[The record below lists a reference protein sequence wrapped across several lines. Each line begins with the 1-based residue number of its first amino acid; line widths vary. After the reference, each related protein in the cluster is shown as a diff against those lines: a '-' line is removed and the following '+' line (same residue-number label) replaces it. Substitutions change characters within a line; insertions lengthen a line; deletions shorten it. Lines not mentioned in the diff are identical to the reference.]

1 MTDIR
6 KSLAERTGRWDK
18 LVQNVPTLEVE
29 LPHLAPDLRDL
40 TAVLA
45 EVKDLRNRQMKIQAE
60 SAEITRK
67 LRERLRAGDRLRGR
81 IGASLRGR
89 FGFDGSRL
97 SLYGFKPRRHRT
109 GASKSPAAET
119 AEAPAGT
126 PPPEE

>member
-18 LVQNVPTLEVE
+18 LVQNVPTLEAE

-81 IGASLRGR
+81 IGAILRGS
-89 FGFDGSRL
+89 FGFDSLRL
-97 SLYGFKPRRHRT
+97 SRYGFKPRRHRSAGPKAT
-109 GASKSPAAET
+109 AVET

-126 PPPEE
+126 APPEE